1 MRRHLLE
8 LKPCRQGAY
17 RFCVELGQV
26 NGKRRRKFF
35 RTKAEAE
42 TELARLNLQLRRE
55 GLKALELPD
64 QLRID
69 ALRAQEELRPFDKSL
84 GDALDHYLNFLR
96 ATDKNA
102 TVQTLI
108 DEYLAEI
115 KLKRR
120 SERHQ
125 HDMRVRLARFAQTFG
140 TRQIKT
146 IAIDELKKWLYSLD
160 VAPWTVNNFRG
171 RISALFGYA
180 VKNGYLEKN
189 PLANIDEITIPDE
202 PVMIFSPEELQRLL
216 ESASGDLRACLAI
229 QAFTG
234 IRTAELL
241 RLEWEQVNL
250 QRGYIEVTARKSKT
264 SQRRLIDVSNNLAQW
279 LVPFSG
285 RTGMVW
291 AESEGRFYLAIR
303 SLCQVICVKWV
314 NNGLRHSFAS
324 YHLAKHGDFNELA
337 LQLGH
342 RTTKMLLDH
351 YREVVT
357 PEEAE
362 RYWQIRPAKEV
373 GNVVP
378 LQLEQACA

>member
-241 RLEWEQVNL
+241 RLEWN
-250 QRGYIEVTARKSKT
+250 R
-264 SQRRLIDVSNNLAQW
+264 
-279 LVPFSG
+279 
-285 RTGMVW
+285 
-291 AESEGRFYLAIR
+291 
-303 SLCQVICVKWV
+303 
-314 NNGLRHSFAS
+314 
-324 YHLAKHGDFNELA
+324 
-337 LQLGH
+337 
-342 RTTKMLLDH
+342 
-351 YREVVT
+351 
-357 PEEAE
+357 
-362 RYWQIRPAKEV
+362 
-373 GNVVP
+373 
-378 LQLEQACA
+378 